1 MKESIKEGTGN
12 QGAGAKANIKLYGYG
27 SVQDWQYI
35 NVTNQAPTITGPQ
48 GDKKVVDYG
57 STLTES
63 ELKKFV
69 TVHDTEDDKDLTRG
83 TKVHVDVVSV
93 NGNSQTK
100 SITSQT
106 PGSYTVKYKAVD
118 SQGKE
123 SGEKTV
129 TVEVKPQKPTVTPQA
144 NGDVTISNVNQTNV
158 NRLEV
163 TYTPNPTRRL
173 QDNGNVAETEQAR
186 TTVVA
191 TKGTNNQWTITQ
203 GQKDGISISNTGEL
217 TLKDYVVK
225 DLTSVEAKV
234 LAQNIASNVETQN
247 AKAGEKAGPDIV
259 ANSTLIGVGKQLNI
273 PLKISDG
280 AGVGVDEGNIRVTN
294 LPSGLTY
301 DSAKKTITGTLGSAA
316 KYDITVRALDKN
328 GNKTEK
334 IISIVAIQPKPIYA
348 IKGGTIN
355 NVGTPSN
362 FVEIPTGVTSP
373 NVAWKNGQPSTATA
387 VENTSKTVTVTATG
401 YTAADVDVPVTVYP
415 TVTLRKVGGNE
426 VDTYHEIVGQPLTSR
441 LVSGGGSFKDVT
453 PDYYIAF
460 EGGRKPDGTRVEFEG
475 GTPPE
480 RSTTAGVTHKTIK
493 VTYPNGAGSVTKEI
507 TFKTYG
513 NEANYET
520 GKDSIETIVGT
531 EFSKLTARN
540 SVKLSDPNLPN
551 PDRTFIG
558 WYRNGDYTPE
568 NKIGKRN
575 ENVNVW
581 YGYTVKDARGDGTN
595 NYNDQNIPVNVTVK
609 PQAPTIATDAF
620 HGKGATRPA
629 VTVSNIPTSNQLEE
643 NARVTV
649 ELYQGGNKVASKELS
664 RDEVTRGAGSV
675 RFDTT
680 NYTSN
685 LILGEKVHAVVKVEG
700 GSGTTAYN
708 LSSANSN
715 DVQVTPQKPTF
726 DTTAVTSTS
735 RTLSGTLG
743 GFNDTNRVVELH
755 LNDEANTVLS
765 SARNEVTL
773 TGDKWT
779 ANIPEGVKLRA
790 SVAKNGETTTPPAIT
805 VKNTVTGGAVSTTSD
820 AKEVSMGSYSVSPA
834 IAGSKHIDITV
845 PHDAKR
851 VELRFHNNQEKGDKP
866 NGITLVRGA
875 DGIWHTEATRADNT
889 TVTDASGYVGRI
901 SSSASKTNPAES
913 IITIPLNEENNGKKL
928 HIREEA
934 ANGDNT
940 AIYGKGLGLRVEY
953 QPEAGQDPTAAGN
966 WKVASVTNT
975 APTIKVKGD
984 TGKDATHRKV
994 YDSGT
999 TLTADV
1005 LKDLVTVTDAED
1017 SVTPDEN
1024 KPFGTGNVKIIS
1036 QIPAANGTGTTP
1048 AGLYEVTLAA
1058 VDSQGKEGSQVKV
1071 YVAVKEATPSAPAV
1085 GQWQNGNV
1093 KVTPNSTNSGDKI
1106 TIPLKSGSVVVTK
1119 DAQNGWQVTGQPN
1132 GVSVHDGSIEIP
1144 RNLVNTTVTATASKG
1159 EGDIKAVSD
1168 EGTHTLTAHEVT
1180 KADIIKKPTDHL
1192 TGTDLYSAT
1201 GVTGVIENGVTKTY
1215 QKAGITSVTSDGQLP
1230 ELEADKEKQVPV
1242 VITYNDG
1249 SREKTNVTLKVAP
1262 AAPNVT
1268 VNKQDGTTGDVTLTI
1283 KRHDDT
1289 NYPDG
1294 SVVTVPGIDETF
1306 KVKDGTITIKNDQ
1319 LKDTVQTGK
1328 VTVKEVTKLPAETSD
1343 DKQLPAKKVSSVVPK
1358 FGTPSRDD
1366 STGNV
1371 TISVTDQNGGALT
1384 NGTKVTLPGVKG
1396 DHTVQ
1401 NGQVVISNDDL
1412 PDAEE
1417 SGKGSIEEA
1426 GKFPS
1431 QSTDNVTVPAKKVS
1445 SKGNPAVDFIVK
1457 LPLPIV
1463 VPDSDHLTPQEIEK
1477 LVDEV
1482 KKSNPN
1488 TIVTADDKG
1497 NVTVTDQA
1505 TGESVLIPVKDLTV
1519 PDFEPV
1525 TPTDKVP
1532 VKDLNNLSKD
1542 EQDKVKENVKKANP
1556 GKDVIVASDGNVTIT
1571 NPETNVTHN
1580 IPRDELLFA
1589 YAKGEP
1595 EVLENPE
1602 FNGGVNGPDSPIHE
1616 VPEFNGGVNGEPE
1629 TQPEVPDFTGGV
1641 NAPDSPIYETPEFN
1655 GGVNGEPETQE
1666 ELPEF
1671 NGGVNTP
1678 DSPIRELP
1686 EFNGGVNGELPD
1698 PAELPKVKLL
1708 ITKWIDENGNELKPA
1723 DAKAPTVL
1731 GEANEAFEHG
1741 EIEGYVF
1748 VRTETEGD
1756 VVTHIFRKVSP
1767 VRPTGDGQQRPATPS
1782 DDTNPR
1788 PDTATP
1794 AEVPATQ
1801 PTEQPSQTVEV
1812 LAQLPN
1818 EVSETD
1824 PSVSQP
1830 QAVLPNTGM
1839 KADRAT
1845 GAFGVLSLLGAF
1857 GLLFAKKKK
1866 DDEEEA

>member
-1 MKESIKEGTGN
+1 MLLMIQLSLLK
-12 QGAGAKANIKLYGYG
+12 IKL
-27 SVQDWQYI
+27 
-35 NVTNQAPTITGPQ
+35 PT
-48 GDKKVVDYG
+48 Y
-57 STLTES
+57 SATLT
-63 ELKKFV
+63 
-69 TVHDTEDDKDLTRG
+69 H
-83 TKVHVDVVSV
+83 
-93 NGNSQTK
+93 
-100 SITSQT
+100 TS
-106 PGSYTVKYKAVD
+106 Y
-118 SQGKE
+118 
-123 SGEKTV
+123 
-129 TVEVKPQKPTVTPQA
+129 
-144 NGDVTISNVNQTNV
+144 
-158 NRLEV
+158 
-163 TYTPNPTRRL
+163 
-173 QDNGNVAETEQAR
+173 ET
-186 TTVVA
+186 T
-191 TKGTNNQWTITQ
+191 
-203 GQKDGISISNTGEL
+203 
-217 TLKDYVVK
+217 
-225 DLTSVEAKV
+225 
-234 LAQNIASNVETQN
+234 
-247 AKAGEKAGPDIV
+247 
-259 ANSTLIGVGKQLNI
+259 
-273 PLKISDG
+273 
-280 AGVGVDEGNIRVTN
+280 
-294 LPSGLTY
+294 
-301 DSAKKTITGTLGSAA
+301 
-316 KYDITVRALDKN
+316 
-328 GNKTEK
+328 
-334 IISIVAIQPKPIYA
+334 
-348 IKGGTIN
+348 
-355 NVGTPSN
+355 VGTPFGN
-362 FVEIPTGVTSP
+362 FDARRGDYFTHDYPVQGESSPVKAFWSSKNYYDAGRDKAANTIGRVEDTIGVFFP
-373 NVAWKNGQPSTATA
+373 NEAGQPDY
-387 VENTSKTVTVTATG
+387 ENKRRQLL
-401 YTAADVDVPVTVYP
+401 P
-415 TVTLRKVGGNE
+415 
-426 VDTYHEIVGQPLTSR
+426 
-441 LVSGGGSFKDVT
+441 
-453 PDYYIAF
+453 
-460 EGGRKPDGTRVEFEG
+460 
-475 GTPPE
+475 
-480 RSTTAGVTHKTIK
+480 
-493 VTYPNGAGSVTKEI
+493 I
-507 TFKTYG
+507 TF
-513 NEANYET
+513 
-520 GKDSIETIVGT
+520 D
-531 EFSKLTARN
+531 
-540 SVKLSDPNLPN
+540 
-551 PDRTFIG
+551 
-558 WYRNGDYTPE
+558 
-568 NKIGKRN
+568 
-575 ENVNVW
+575 
-581 YGYTVKDARGDGTN
+581 
-595 NYNDQNIPVNVTVK
+595 VK
-609 PQAPTIATDAF
+609 PQAPRLTANQF
-620 HGKGATRPA
+620 QGKAGTKPA

-664 RDEVTRGAGSV
+664 RNEVTNGAGSV

-685 LILGEKVHAVVKVEG
+685 LTLGEKVHAVVKVAG

-726 DTTAVTSTS
+726 DATAVTSTS

-773 TGDKWT
+773 TRDKWT

-820 AKEVSMGSYSVSPA
+820 EKEVTMGSYSVSPT

-845 PHDAKR
+845 PHDTKR

-866 NGITLVRGA
+866 NSIVLVRGA
-875 DGIWHTEATRADNT
+875 DGTWHTEATRADNT

-901 SSSASKTNPAES
+901 SSSASKTNPAENV
-913 IITIPLNEENNGKKL
+913 ITIPLNEESNGKKL

-940 AIYGKGLGLRVEY
+940 ATYSKGLGLRVEY

-966 WKVASVTNT
+966 WKVVNVTNT

-999 TLTADV
+999 RLTADV

-1017 SVTPDEN
+1017 GRTTESE
-1024 KPFGTGNVKIIS
+1024 KPYGIGNVKVVS
-1036 QIPAANGTGTTP
+1036 ELPTATGVTP

-1058 VDSQGKEGSQVKV
+1058 VDSQDKEGSQVEV

-1106 TIPLKSGSVVVTK
+1106 TIPLNSGSVVVTK
-1119 DAQNGWQVTGQPN
+1119 DAQNVWQVTGQAN

-1192 TGTDLYSAT
+1192 TETDLYSVT

-1215 QKAGITSVTSDGQLP
+1215 PKAGIRSVTSDGQLP

-1249 SREKTNVTLKVAP
+1249 SQEKTNVTLKVAP

-1306 KVKDGTITIKNDQ
+1306 KVKDGIITIKNDQ
-1319 LKDTVQTGK
+1319 LKDTVQTDK
-1328 VTVKEVTKLPAETSD
+1328 VIVKERNKLPAETSD
-1343 DKQLPAKKVSSVVPK
+1343 DKQLPAKLEDSKVPTVAKENQDPTSGDVTYKVTDP
-1358 FGTPSRDD
+1358 D
-1366 STGNV
+1366 GNNYPEGSKV
-1371 TISVTDQNGGALT
+1371 TINGHDYPVDAEG
-1384 NGTKVTLPGVKG
+1384 KVKVP
-1396 DHTVQ
+1396 
-1401 NGQVVISNDDL
+1401 NADL
-1412 PDAEE
+1412 PKVATTETPKVQEE
-1417 SGKGSIEEA
+1417 GKLPKPAGSEVE
-1426 GKFPS
+1426 
-1431 QSTDNVTVPAKKVS
+1431 VPAKKVS
-1445 SKGNPAVDFIVK
+1445 SKGNPAVEFIVE

-1463 VPDSDHLTPQEIEK
+1463 VPDSDHLTPQEKGK

-1542 EQDKVKENVKKANP
+1542 EQDKVKESVEKANP

-1602 FNGGVNGPDSPIHE
+1602 FNGGVNAPDSPIYE
-1616 VPEFNGGVNGEPE
+1616 IPEFNGGVNG
-1629 TQPEVPDFTGGV
+1629 G
-1641 NAPDSPIYETPEFN
+1641 
-1655 GGVNGEPETQE
+1655 PETQE
-1666 ELPEF
+1666 ELPKF

-1678 DSPIRELP
+1678 DSPIHERP
-1686 EFNGGVNGELPD
+1686 DFAGGVNGELPD
-1698 PAELPKVKLL
+1698 PADLPKVKLL

-1731 GEANEAFEHG
+1731 GESNEAFEHG

-1748 VRTETEGD
+1748 VRTETKGD
-1756 VVTHIFRKVSP
+1756 VVTHVFRKVSP
-1767 VRPTGDGQQRPATPS
+1767 VRPTGDGQQGPATPS
-1782 DDTNPR
+1782 ADTNPR

-1794 AEVPATQ
+1794 AEVPTTHQA
-1801 PTEQPSQTVEV
+1801 EQPSQTVEV
-1812 LAQLPN
+1812 PAQLPN
-1818 EVSETD
+1818 EVSETN

-1830 QAVLPNTGM
+1830 QAVLPNTGTQE
-1839 KADRAT
+1839 DRAT
-1845 GAFGVLSLLGAF
+1845 GAFGILSLLGAF